1 MKKWDGFDDCVIG
14 TSCIWR
20 DQITV
25 EVLVYC
31 GEQMIDIL
39 MGRDGMEEEEAHEF
53 LEFNV
58 IGAYIGIDTP
68 VIVFEDPEWNERDY
82 DEN

>member
-14 TSCIWR
+14 TSVIWR

-39 MGRDGMEEEEAHEF
+39 MGRDGMLEEEAHEF

-58 IGAYIGIDTP
+58 LGAYIGIDTP

>member
-20 DQITV
+20 EQITV

-39 MGRDGMEEEEAHEF
+39 MGRDGM
-53 LEFNV
+53 
-58 IGAYIGIDTP
+58 
-68 VIVFEDPEWNERDY
+68 
-82 DEN
+82 

>member
-14 TSCIWR
+14 TSYIWR
-20 DQITV
+20 DQTTV

-68 VIVFEDPEWNERDY
+68 VIVFEDPEWDERDY
-82 DEN
+82 EN

>member
-1 MKKWDGFDDCVIG
+1 MKKWTGFDDCVIG
-14 TSCIWR
+14 TSVIWR

-39 MGRDGMEEEEAHEF
+39 IGRDGMLEEEAHEF

-58 IGAYIGIDTP
+58 LGAYIGIDTP
-68 VIVFEDPEWNERDY
+68 VIVFEDPEWDERDY

>member
-1 MKKWDGFDDCVIG
+1 
-14 TSCIWR
+14 
-20 DQITV
+20 
-25 EVLVYC
+25 
-31 GEQMIDIL
+31 MIDIL

-68 VIVFEDPEWNERDY
+68 VIVFEDPEWDERDY